1 MMKDCVYK
9 QAAIDA
15 LKGLPTWYGDAGC
28 LPFGDPQPP
37 MEALLYPDDA
47 VSAIENLPLADVEPV
62 RHGRWIKMSDADG
75 AYWACSECGEAIPRV
90 SDFDPQFDLFPIY
103 ESIDKTNYCPSC
115 GARMDGEVNDDR

>member
-1 MMKDCVYK
+1 MDCIDR

-62 RHGRWIKMSDADG
+62 RHGRWDMAWREDDG
-75 AYWACSECGEAIPRV
+75 YRWHYHSCSVCHK
-90 SDFDPQFDLFPIY
+90 DFDRFW
-103 ESIDKTNYCPSC
+103 NYCPNC
-115 GARMDGEVNDDR
+115 GAIMDGGGENGDR

>member
-1 MMKDCVYK
+1 MRMVKDCVYK

-15 LKGLPTWYGDAGC
+15 LKELPTWYGDAGC

-47 VSAIENLPLADVEPV
+47 VSAIENLQPADVKSV
-62 RHGRWIKMSDADG
+62 RHGRWINDRWENDVN
-75 AYWACSECGEAIPRV
+75 YHTCNACGVEIRV
-90 SDFDPQFDLFPIY
+90 TYFD
-103 ESIDKTNYCPSC
+103 NYCSNC